1 MPQNNAPSPH
11 WTALP
16 VFADHDR
23 HRAGYRYVYPV
34 ASRRS
39 GGVSIGVNL
48 NPDKVCNFGCIYCE
62 VNRTAPGG
70 GKFIDLDGLAAEL
83 AAVLADAASGVL
95 LDAPA
100 FAALPPAQRHI
111 ADIGIAGDGE
121 PTTYTNFPVVVE
133 RIIATK
139 RAAGLPDLPLVLITN
154 ASRFHTTRTQ
164 QALARIITD
173 GGAVWAKLD
182 AGTEAYYYAINAT
195 NVPFT
200 RILDNLARAGR
211 RFPLVIQSCF
221 LRVFGVGPDDAEIGA
236 YIGRLRDLRAA
247 GAQLTGVQVY
257 TVSRPP
263 AERFVSSLTPA
274 EVDTIAEAVRAAI
287 PALPVET
294 YYGDVA
300 DASDAG
306 RSDTSDAGHKEG
318 IRAQLA

>member
-1 MPQNNAPSPH
+1 MTAPLSPENNAPSPH

-70 GKFIDLDGLAAEL
+70 GKFIDLDGLTTELTAAL
-83 AAVLADAASGVL
+83 TDAASGAL

-121 PTTYTNFPVVVE
+121 PTTYTNFPTVIA

-139 RAAGLPDLPLVLITN
+139 RAAGLPNLPLVLITN
-154 ASRFHTTRTQ
+154 ASRFHTVRTQ
-164 QALARIITD
+164 VALARIIAD

-182 AGTEAYYYAINAT
+182 AGTEAYYRAINAT
-195 NVPFT
+195 HVPFS
-200 RILDNLARAGR
+200 RILDNLALAGR

-221 LRVFGVGPDDAEIGA
+221 MRVFGVGPDDAEIGA
-236 YIGRLRDLRAA
+236 YVGRLRDLRAV
-247 GAQLTGVQVY
+247 GAHLTRVQVY

-263 AERFVSSLTPA
+263 AERFVSSLIPA
-274 EVDTIAEAVRAAI
+274 EVDAIADAVRAAI
-287 PALPVET
+287 PALLVET
-294 YYGDVA
+294 YYGDV
-300 DASDAG
+300 SDMG
-306 RSDTSDAGHKEG
+306 DVSDVDHAEG
-318 IRAQLA
+318 VRARLA

>member
-1 MPQNNAPSPH
+1 MSPDASLSPAPPSPPDSLAPLH

-62 VNRTAPGG
+62 VNRTAPGS
-70 GKFIDLDGLAAEL
+70 GKFVDFDGLTAEL
-83 AAVLADAASGVL
+83 ASVLADAASGVIL
-95 LDAPA
+95 AAPQ
-100 FAALPPAQRHI
+100 FAALPAAQRRI

-139 RAAGLPDLPLVLITN
+139 RAAGMPDLPLVLITN

-164 QALARIITD
+164 TALARIVAD
-173 GGAVWAKLD
+173 GGEIWAKLD
-182 AGTEAYYYAINAT
+182 AGTEAYYHAINAT
-195 NVPFT
+195 NVPFAQ
-200 RILDNLARAGR
+200 ILANLALAGR
-211 RFPLVIQSCF
+211 QVPLVIQSCF
-221 LRVFGVGPDDAEIGA
+221 MRVLGAGPDTAEITA
-236 YIGRLRDLRAA
+236 YTARLTALRAA
-247 GAQLTGVQVY
+247 GANLTRVQVY

-263 AERFVSSLTPA
+263 AERFVSSLTPM
-274 EVDTIAEAVRAAI
+274 EVDAIAATVRAAI
-287 PALPVET
+287 PEMPVET
-294 YYGDVA
+294 YYGDVE
-300 DASDAG
+300 
-306 RSDTSDAGHKEG
+306 EG
-318 IRAQLA
+318 SEQPS